1 MIVARGGGGEV
12 VKGGEVGVMVG
23 VVVGRGG
30 GAVAWL
36 AGIKNV

>member
-1 MIVARGGGGEV
+1 MIVARGGGGKV

-23 VVVGRGG
+23 AFVGRGG
-30 GAVAWL
+30 GAMAWL